1 MTMDSRFEIRDSR
14 SEIRDPRFESRDSR
28 SEIRDSRFEIRDS
41 RFEIRDSRFEIR
53 DPRFE
58 IRDSRFEIRDS
69 RFEIRNPRSE
79 IRDPRFEI
87 RDSRL
92 ETWRFGI
99 RGSRSEQGDL
109 PTFLSLQVV
118 MNKLFSSG
126 GCRYHFRALAPCAH
140 WIQESQGHLAHTLT
154 KLCMELAR
162 ETCQFSCTCRLS

>member
-14 SEIRDPRFESRDSR
+14 SEIRDPRFEIPDP
-28 SEIRDSRFEIRDS
+28 RFEIRDS
-41 RFEIRDSRFEIR
+41 
-53 DPRFE
+53 RFE

-79 IRDPRFEI
+79 IRDSRFEIGDLEI
-87 RDSRL
+87 RDSRF
-92 ETWRFGI
+92 EI
-99 RGSRSEQGDL
+99 RAGDL

-126 GCRYHFRALAPCAH
+126 GCRYHFRARSMCRLDPGIAGASGTH
-140 WIQESQGHLAHTLT
+140 AT
-154 KLCMELAR
+154 KLCIEVGK